1 VGIGRQLRIREDKWL
16 PRNKELSKLFPR
28 AKIDKEAGV
37 EVLIGWNSN
46 EWHPNRL
53 RELFDVGM
61 VKAICQIPIGS
72 MTSSDVPIWNATTY
86 KWRGHC

>member
-1 VGIGRQLRIREDKWL
+1 VLRYSLVGTPMNGIPIGYE
-16 PRNKELSKLFPR
+16 NY
-28 AKIDKEAGV
+28 
-37 EVLIGWNSN
+37 
-46 EWHPNRL
+46 
-53 RELFDVGM
+53 FDVGM